1 VMCVSSSDLVIGSL
15 ALTLNR
21 KAIKNLH
28 ISVLPPDGRIRV
40 SAPEKMTDTAI
51 RMAVIKRIPWIKK
64 QKQSFINQPRQ
75 SARQMMNGESHYLW
89 GQRYRLEV
97 IEQYGRHRLAVKGVS
112 KLVLKVSPNTST
124 ENRLRVL
131 EDYYRAELKQ
141 RIPVLLEKWL
151 PRLGV
156 TLSDWRVQKMKTQ
169 WGSCHVENKRIL
181 LNLELA
187 KKPAE
192 CLEYILVHELV
203 HLLERKHSE
212 RFKTYMD
219 QYRPN
224 WQEVKYLLNRSHLR
238 AIDGVV

>member
-1 VMCVSSSDLVIGSL
+1 MMAASSSELTIGSL

-40 SAPEKMTDTAI
+40 SAPENMTETAI

-64 QKQSFINQPRQ
+64 QKQSFIDQPRQ
-75 SARQMMNGESHYLW
+75 SERQMVNGESHYLW

-97 IEQYGRHRLAVKGVS
+97 FEQYGRHSIATKGVH
-112 KLVLKVSPNTST
+112 KLVLTVSPNTTT
-124 ENRLRVL
+124 ENRKKVL
-131 EDYYRAELKQ
+131 DAFYRAVLKQ

-151 PRLGV
+151 PKLGV
-156 TLSDWRVQKMKTQ
+156 TLADWRVQKMKTK
-169 WGSCHVENKRIL
+169 WGSCHVQNKRIL

-187 KKPAE
+187 KKPPE
-192 CLEYILVHELV
+192 CLEYIVVHELV

-212 RFKTYMD
+212 RFIALLDTFYPSW
-219 QYRPN
+219 R
-224 WQEVKYLLNRSHLR
+224 EVKARLNQFS
-238 AIDGVV
+238 I